1 MFSQKKTKTKKKSK
15 RKETTTTK
23 KPKKNQSQ
31 KTKQKKIYPKTQKNP
46 PCLWT
51 EEGYLLLKTDVHSG
65 RNYMGIIMKGNVKLL
80 LLLFKIR

>member
-1 MFSQKKTKTKKKSK
+1 MFSQKKNKTKKNQN
-15 RKETTTTK
+15 TK
-23 KPKKNQSQ
+23 INNNK
-31 KTKQKKIYPKTQKNP
+31 KTKQKPITKNQTKNIYPKTQKTP